1 MPAYINDKKQIAFES
16 GRGIALNADWKRFLR
31 GDVYDG
37 GVGFDATGLCLLDAD
52 ECRELALWLFQAAEL
67 LPPKA
72 EPIKRRGRKP
82 MQGRH
87 NEAA

>member
-1 MPAYINDKKQIAFES
+1 MAAYINDKKQIAFAT
-16 GRGIALNADWKRFLR
+16 GWPVLR

-52 ECRELALWLFQAAEL
+52 ECRELAVWLVAAAEVI
-67 LPPKA
+67 PPRTEPK
-72 EPIKRRGRKP
+72 PIKRGRKP
-82 MQGRH
+82 MQKRH